1 MLFPILGQRGP
12 GDGLQRVCRRVGH
25 HRGGIGPRRRGS
37 SVFTAA

>member
-12 GDGLQRVCRRVGH
+12 GDGLQRVRRRVGH